1 MEVLDML
8 PISVCLIA
16 KNEEKYIGECLSRLA
31 RFHWEIVVVD
41 TGSTD
46 RTVEIART
54 YTPCVYHF
62 DWINDF
68 SAAKNYAVQKASYDY
83 ILTVDCD
90 EYLES
95 DGIND
100 AFLQKMVQQISP
112 MQAGMVHRISPDADL
127 SESRGAD
134 TSVPFVHESIAR
146 FFHRGYVHY
155 VGSIHEQLAAL
166 NGSPL
171 EFIPVPLTFYHAG
184 YSTTAIKKEKAS
196 RNIAMLEAEL
206 QAGNADS
213 YILFQLGQSY
223 FGLSDY
229 EHALPYFEQI
239 LSMDVNEKETY
250 IQTMIESYGYCL
262 LNLGFHAKAL
272 ELEGIYDI
280 FSQTADFVF
289 LMGLIYMNN
298 AMFQRAIDEFLKAT
312 SIDVCAV
319 DGVNSYKAYYNV
331 GVIYECMGDA
341 QAAIMYY
348 KKCEGYGPAR
358 ERLAGL
364 KSTIPPQAMG
374 QQTSSAASGGA
385 LTHAAVAKS
394 PHK

>member
-1 MEVLDML
+1 ML

-31 RFHWEIVVVD
+31 RFSWEIVVVD

-54 YTPCVYHF
+54 YTSNVYHF

-68 SAAKNYAVQKASYDY
+68 SAAKNYAVQQAHNDC

-90 EYLES
+90 EYLET
-95 DGIND
+95 DGVD
-100 AFLQKMVQQISP
+100 EDLLGELAERMGPGK
-112 MQAGMVHRISPDADL
+112 AGVLHLISPDADL
-127 SESRGAD
+127 SENIASGIPA
-134 TSVPFVHESIAR
+134 PLVHDSIAR
-146 FFHRGYVHY
+146 FFNRKYIHF
-155 VGSIHEQLAAL
+155 VGHIHEQLASIENA
-166 NGSPL
+166 PL
-171 EFIPVPLTFYHAG
+171 EFTPIPLTFYHMG
-184 YSTTAIKKEKAS
+184 YSTIAIKKEKAS

-206 QAGNADS
+206 QAGNTDP

-229 EHALPYFEQI
+229 RHALPYFEQI
-239 LSMDVNEKETY
+239 LSMDVNENETY

-262 LNLGFHAKAL
+262 LNLGFYTKAL

-280 FSQTADFVF
+280 FSKTADFVF

-312 SIDVCAV
+312 SYAACAV
-319 DGVNSYKAYYNV
+319 EGVNSYKAYYNI
-331 GVIYECMGDA
+331 GVIYECMGNM
-341 QAAIMYY
+341 QEAIIYY
-348 KKCEGYGPAR
+348 KKCGQYTPAR
-358 ERLAGL
+358 ERL
-364 KSTIPPQAMG
+364 
-374 QQTSSAASGGA
+374 
-385 LTHAAVAKS
+385 
-394 PHK
+394 HKHRFQ